1 MLQGIVLLQVIKIRA
16 IKYPLDSELGKASK
30 VELTLQ
36 VYTKTWIL
44 HKCENV
50 THQTT
55 MLNIY
60 HNLSN
65 DKHFEIETATK
76 CIPFCSVCGHHIFPE
91 KLILYSTGVEN
102 LKQYATTTTKQKQKQ
117 RNRIGSN
124 EYICKVLSR
133 PLEHLSFAKNCGL
146 ENSLRIIT
154 IRNVCFFL

>member
-1 MLQGIVLLQVIKIRA
+1 MLQGIVLMQVIKIRA

-50 THQTT
+50 THRTT

-117 RNRIGSN
+117 EQNWQQWIYLQSTFQTPWALKL
-124 EYICKVLSR
+124 CKKLWSWKF
-133 PLEHLSFAKNCGL
+133 P
-146 ENSLRIIT
+146 
-154 IRNVCFFL
+154 